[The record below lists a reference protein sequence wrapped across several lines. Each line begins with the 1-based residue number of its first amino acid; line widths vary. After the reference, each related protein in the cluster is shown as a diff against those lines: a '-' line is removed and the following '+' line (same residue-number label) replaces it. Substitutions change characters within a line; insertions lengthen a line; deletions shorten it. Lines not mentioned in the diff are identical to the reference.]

1 MSGTAT
7 PRRNKKAKALPP
19 PEPASVNEHVDEG
32 EVRWIDKDQL
42 TIPIN
47 EYQRDESQGSIA
59 KDIALHFNKV
69 AFGIITVIERSVN
82 GGKPVLL
89 VADGGTRLAAVRM
102 RSDKDKVRCLVFR
115 GMSKE
120 QEADAF
126 LAINQNRKRMN
137 VEQLQHSEAFAGR
150 SLAVHVDE
158 VLNYFRDHRISFVA
172 LSALRSCVR
181 KSPKPTDVVVYVL
194 HHVAADKHLSVRV
207 FKGLVQLEVQ
217 LQKVNRTLNEPSR
230 IAKLQKTFG
239 SLEGFVN
246 AAMSAS
252 NNRTQD
258 PQACARVIARTMGI
272 TYPKG

>member
-7 PRRNKKAKALPP
+7 PRPRKQKQQKAPAA
-19 PEPASVNEHVDEG
+19 EPAETNDHVDEG
-32 EVRWIDKDQL
+32 EVRWIDKDEL

-47 EYQRDESQGSIA
+47 EYQRDESQGAIA
-59 KDIALHFNKV
+59 KDIALHLNKV
-69 AFGIITVIERSVN
+69 ALGLITVIERSVN

-89 VADGGTRLAAVRM
+89 VADGGTRLSAIRM
-102 RSDKDKVRCLVFR
+102 RSDKDKIRCLVFK
-115 GMSKE
+115 GMTKE

-137 VEQLQHSEAFAGR
+137 VEQLQHSE
-150 SLAVHVDE
+150 LAVHVEE

-172 LSALRSCVR
+172 LSALRSCLR
-181 KSPKPTDVVVYVL
+181 RSPKPTNVVVYVL
-194 HHVAADKHLSVRV
+194 HQVAADKHLSVRV

-217 LQKVNRTLNEPSR
+217 LQKVDRTLNEPSR

-258 PQACARVIARTMGI
+258 PMACARVIARTMGI
-272 TYPKG
+272 TFPKG